1 MVALMIASGVLALG
15 LALSLIT
22 GTTFGSTA
30 PAQFGKSKWPWQ
42 GGSYFFVRRSSHPA
56 DYWLTVLR
64 LAVVWLALTAAA
76 VACILGWW

>member
-1 MVALMIASGVLALG
+1 MVGLTIASGVLALT
-15 LALSLIT
+15 LVLSLVT

-56 DYWLTVLR
+56 DYWRT
-64 LAVVWLALTAAA
+64 VVWLAGAWLAITAAA
-76 VACILGWW
+76 GASVLGWW